1 MIVIKG
7 YNISDEVYS
16 QIIET
21 LQNDGLLHAV
31 KYLND
36 SARPRPEQKHFTD
49 DNLSALG
56 LQKSKAIV
64 DEIVELLKMANNDGD
79 TTKI

>member
-7 YNISDEVYS
+7 YSISDEVYN

-21 LQNDGLLHAV
+21 IREDGLLHAV

-36 SARPRPEQKHFTD
+36 SAKPRPEQKHYSE

-56 LQKSKAIV
+56 LQKSKQIV
-64 DEIVELLKMANNDGD
+64 DEIVTILNSLHDE
-79 TTKI
+79 TTVKI